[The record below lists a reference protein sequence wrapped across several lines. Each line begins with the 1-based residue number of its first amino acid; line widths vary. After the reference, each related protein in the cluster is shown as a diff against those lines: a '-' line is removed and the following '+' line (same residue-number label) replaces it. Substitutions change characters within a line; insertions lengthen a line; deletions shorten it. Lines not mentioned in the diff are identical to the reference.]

1 MQEAEEENSR
11 MLQDS
16 HARLQECES
25 NFAAA
30 MREAEAQ
37 IAQSCLAEEHMSHQ
51 LQDAHMVI
59 GSSSHHIAQNHGVA
73 IVKCNATSVQDC
85 AIGICLYESIHSFI
99 FIQPDF
105 PFVGSHNLCTR
116 SSMPK

>member
-25 NFAAA
+25 KFAAA

-59 GSSSHHIAQNHGVA
+59 GSYFYHIAQNHGVA
-73 IVKCNATSVQDC
+73 IVKCNAMSVQEC
-85 AIGICLYESIHSFI
+85 ANGICLYESIHSFYTA
-99 FIQPDF
+99 FF
-105 PFVGSHNLCTR
+105 PFHWKPQSVHTLV
-116 SSMPK
+116 